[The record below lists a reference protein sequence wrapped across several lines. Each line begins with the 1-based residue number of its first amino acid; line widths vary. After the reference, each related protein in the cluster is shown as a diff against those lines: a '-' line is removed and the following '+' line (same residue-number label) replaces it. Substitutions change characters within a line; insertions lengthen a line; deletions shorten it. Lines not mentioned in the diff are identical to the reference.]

1 MTLNRFILFILLAVG
16 LLPEGHGQSVADTG
30 TRTRSAQIVFLLDVS
45 NSMARD
51 NKMALLKN
59 STGELLKLLNK
70 NDLISLMTF
79 GDQINLLYHTSS
91 YPGPDSLLKLIPK
104 IRSTASATNINGGIA
119 DAFELIKTSV
129 KTSGTKLKRVNK
141 KHMRNGYPV
150 DYLARENHVL
160 LVTDG
165 LFDLNEYSRQL
176 VCDHPDIRLTCV
188 IVGRGREAEDAVKYV
203 KEELQLKV
211 ITLIDEE
218 KDVKNLTG
226 IFSGE

>member
-1 MTLNRFILFILLAVG
+1 MLTGG
-16 LLPEGHGQSVADTG
+16 LSPEGHGQSMTDTG

-51 NKMALLKN
+51 NKMKLLKN
-59 STGELLKLLNK
+59 STGELLKLLSK

-79 GDQINLLYHTSS
+79 GDQINLLYHTTS
-91 YPGPDSLLKLIPK
+91 YPGPDSLLKLIPR

-119 DAFELIKTSV
+119 DAYELIKTTV
-129 KTSGTKLKRVNK
+129 KSSGKKPKRMSSK
-141 KHMRNGYPV
+141 QMRNGYPT

-165 LFDLNEYSRQL
+165 LFELNEYSKQL

-188 IVGRGREAEDAVKYV
+188 IVGKGREAEEAVTYV

-226 IFSGE
+226 IFSGK